1 MGDTYEENMRKR
13 KVMVIAAAHA
23 TTTTAV
29 AAACLFLNIPREPWL
44 DRSDERKKYMASL
57 LIDDDSSIANLR
69 MGVVPFKRLCALI
82 KAQGTVEDNHN
93 CEVEEMVM
101 RFLHLLSHNVKH
113 RVLEKRFCRSRE
125 TISRQFNLI
134 LDCVI
139 QLYKPLIADHLQAV
153 HGSGTSS
160 RIRTDPQ
167 FAHYFKDCL
176 GALDG
181 THIHATIPIEEQD
194 RFRGRKHRPTQNVL
208 AACCFDLKFTYVLA
222 GWEGTAHDQKVLDDA
237 LVRSNPFVVPQG
249 KTKHRG
255 VLYLCIYLMIVIS
268 EKYC

>member
-1 MGDTYEENMRKR
+1 MGDSDDENKRKR

-23 TTTTAV
+23 ATTTAV
-29 AAACLFLNIPREPWL
+29 AAACLFLNVPREPWL
-44 DRSDERKKYMASL
+44 NRSDERKMYMTSL

-69 MGVVPFKRLCALI
+69 MEVVPFKRLCALI
-82 KAQGTVEDNHN
+82 KAQGTLEDNQN

-101 RFLHLLSHNVKH
+101 RFLHLLGHNVKH

-125 TISRQFNLI
+125 TISRQLNLI

-139 QLYKPLIADHLQAV
+139 QLYKPLIADHLQVV
-153 HGSGTSS
+153 HGSRTPS

-167 FAHYFKDCL
+167 FARYFKDCL

-181 THIHATIPIEEQD
+181 THINATMPMEEQD

-208 AACCFDLKFTYVLA
+208 AACCFDLKFTYLLD

-237 LVRSNPFVVPQG
+237 LVRSSRFVVPRG
-249 KTKHRG
+249 KIINRG
-255 VLYLCIYLMIVIS
+255 FYTCVCI
-268 EKYC
+268 